1 MKRIVIVGA
10 GPAGL
15 MAAQH
20 LMQCD
25 AEILVYDAKKVAGR
39 KFLVA
44 GHGGFNL
51 SHEGDLEKFQS
62 MYDHPYIKHAVD
74 QFGNNDTVNWLKELG
89 IPTYVGT
96 SGKIFPLPGIKP
108 IQVLN
113 CWLEKLREG
122 NIRFHF
128 ERRLIDFD
136 AKRIIVESPE
146 GREKVTFDYL
156 VCALGGASWK
166 QTGSDGL
173 WLELFQKRGVATREF
188 EASNAGM
195 NALMWNAEWAGQIVK
210 NVRVEIG
217 SRAAFGE
224 VLLTDYG
231 LEGAP
236 IYALNREVREGH
248 RTLFIDLKPHNTAE
262 QLVKKLHTARG
273 NRTAQLKALK
283 LTKAVIALLKET
295 LSKEDYL
302 ENDKLVACIKALPIT
317 VEALRPIDE
326 AISTVGGIRMEAV
339 DASFQLTQ
347 LPNVFCIGE
356 MLDWD
361 APTGG
366 YLLQANFASG
376 YVAATA
382 ISEKINRSAEG

>member
-15 MAAQH
+15 MAAQQ

-25 AEILVYDAKKVAGR
+25 AEMMVYDAKKAAGR

-51 SHEGDLEKFQS
+51 SHEGDLEKLQS
-62 MYDHPYIKHAVD
+62 VYDHPYIKRAVD
-74 QFGNNDTVNWLKELG
+74 QFGNRHTVNWLSELG

-96 SGKIFPLPGIKP
+96 SGKIFPVPGIKP

-113 CWLEKLREG
+113 QWLTTLREG
-122 NIRFHF
+122 GVRFHF
-128 ERRLIDFD
+128 EHRLVDFD
-136 AKRIIVESPE
+136 AKKVVLESPR
-146 GREKVTFDYL
+146 GRQEVRFDYL

-166 QTGSDGL
+166 QTGSDGQ
-173 WLELFQKRGVATREF
+173 WLNLFRKKGIATRAF

-195 NALMWNAEWAGQIVK
+195 NVLGWNAQWAGEVVK
-210 NVRVEIG
+210 NVRVKIG
-217 SRAAFGE
+217 KRTTFGE
-224 VLLTDYG
+224 VLLTAYG

-248 RTLFIDLKPHNTAE
+248 TDLYIDLKPHNTVE
-262 QLVKKLHTARG
+262 QLAKKLHSAEG
-273 NRTAQLKALK
+273 NRTAQLKTLK
-283 LTKAVIALLKET
+283 LPKTVIALLKQA

-302 ENDKLVACIKALPIT
+302 NDGKLIACIKSFRFEIT
-317 VEALRPIDE
+317 SLRPVDE
-326 AISTVGGIRMEAV
+326 AISTVGGVQMQAV
-339 DASFQLTQ
+339 DESFALTQ
-347 LPNVFCIGE
+347 LPNVYCIGE

-366 YLLQANFASG
+366 YLLQANFAGG
-376 YVAATA
+376 YVAGQA
-382 ISEKINRSAEG
+382 ICQKINQSAEG

>member
-10 GPAGL
+10 GSAGL
-15 MAAQH
+15 MAAQQ
-20 LMQCD
+20 LMHCD
-25 AEILVYDAKKVAGR
+25 AEILVYDAKKAAGR

-51 SHEGDLEKFQS
+51 SHEGDLEQFQS
-62 MYDHPYIKHAVD
+62 VYDHPYIKRAVD
-74 QFGNNDTVNWLKELG
+74 QFGNTHTVNWLKELG

-96 SGKIFPLPGIKP
+96 SGKIFPVPGIKP

-113 CWLEKLREG
+113 KWLTTLREG
-122 NIRFHF
+122 GVRFYF
-128 ERRLIDFD
+128 EHRLVDFD
-136 AKRIIVESPE
+136 AEKVVLESPG
-146 GREKVTFDYL
+146 GRQEVHFDYL

-166 QTGSDGL
+166 QTGSDGE
-173 WLELFQKRGVATREF
+173 WLNLFQKKRIATQAF

-195 NALMWNAEWAGQIVK
+195 NVLGWNAEWAGEVVK
-210 NVRVEIG
+210 NVRVKIG
-217 SRAAFGE
+217 KRTTFGE
-224 VLLTDYG
+224 VLLTAYG

-248 RTLFIDLKPHNTAE
+248 KNLYIDLKPHNTVE
-262 QLVKKLHTARG
+262 QLAKKFYSLEG
-273 NRTAQLKALK
+273 NRTEQLKSLK
-283 LTKAVIALLKET
+283 FPKTVIALLKQT

-302 ENDKLVACIKALPIT
+302 NDTKLIACIKSVRFEIT
-317 VEALRPIDE
+317 SLRPVDE
-326 AISTVGGIRMEAV
+326 AISTVGGVQMHAV
-339 DASFQLTQ
+339 DESFALMQ
-347 LPNVFCIGE
+347 LPNVYCIGE

-376 YVAATA
+376 YVAGQMICQK
-382 ISEKINRSAEG
+382 ISQSVEG